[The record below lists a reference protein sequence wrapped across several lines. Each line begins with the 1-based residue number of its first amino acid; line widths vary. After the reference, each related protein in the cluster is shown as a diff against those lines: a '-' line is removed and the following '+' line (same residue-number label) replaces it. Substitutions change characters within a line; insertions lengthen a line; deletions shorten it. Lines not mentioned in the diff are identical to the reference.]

1 MRQGLRLTGF
11 ARGAGCGCKL
21 PAADLHRLLGALP
34 PIDDE
39 RVLVGF
45 SGADDAAVL
54 ALSPELGLVQTV
66 DFFTPVVDDPRD
78 FGAIAAANA
87 LSDVY
92 AMGGRPISALSLV
105 CFPLEQLGGE
115 VLREIVEGA
124 LEVLASAGTPLVGGH
139 SIDDPEP
146 KFGLAV
152 SGLIDPG
159 RILSNAGAL
168 IGDVLV
174 LTKPLGTG
182 VIATEA
188 KRGSVSDEALQAA
201 VAVMRE
207 LNATAS
213 EQALAAGGHAATD
226 VTGFGLL
233 GHAHGL
239 ARESGVALQIRAGA
253 VPALAAAQELLEGA
267 AGISG
272 GTRRNAEWAAGYTT
286 FAPGVADWQRWLL
299 SDATTSG
306 GLLLTVPDG
315 AEREIDGT
323 VIGRVVSGPAGTIAV
338 D

>member
-21 PAADLHRLLGALP
+21 PPADLHRLLGALP
-34 PIDDE
+34 QIDDE

-45 SGADDAAVL
+45 DGADDAAVL

-66 DFFTPVVDDPRD
+66 DFFTPIVDDPRD

-105 CFPLEQLGGE
+105 CFPLEKLGGE
-115 VLREIVEGA
+115 VLREIIEGA
-124 LEVLASAGTPLVGGH
+124 LEVLGCAQTPLVGGH

-168 IGDVLV
+168 AGDVLV

-188 KRGSVSDEALQAA
+188 KHGSVSGDQLAAA
-201 VAVMRE
+201 VAVMRG

-213 EQALAAGGHAATD
+213 EQALA
-226 VTGFGLL
+226 
-233 GHAHGL
+233 
-239 ARESGVALQIRAGA
+239 
-253 VPALAAAQELLEGA
+253 
-267 AGISG
+267 
-272 GTRRNAEWAAGYTT
+272 
-286 FAPGVADWQRWLL
+286 
-299 SDATTSG
+299 
-306 GLLLTVPDG
+306 
-315 AEREIDGT
+315 
-323 VIGRVVSGPAGTIAV
+323 
-338 D
+338 